1 MADIDTSPLPQQGPR
16 TKDSVMASTLIGSH
30 SIEHMYGHGFQVLL
44 PAIYV
49 AFGLAPIEA
58 GLLGAVRQL
67 SSGITS
73 TVSGFFVDMVQ
84 HRRGQILAFS
94 MALLG
99 VGYLLVAISPTY
111 VLILAA
117 LVFASAGSALWHPPA
132 LGLLAQRY
140 PQRRGLMISLHRS
153 IGNIGDTLG
162 PLIVGIL

>member
-1 MADIDTSPLPQQGPR
+1 MAVTEAPPLPQQGPR

-49 AFGLAPIEA
+49 TFGLAPIEA
-58 GLLGAVRQL
+58 GMLVAVRQL

-73 TVSGFFVDMVQ
+73 TVSGFFVDIVQ

-99 VGYLLVAISPTY
+99 GYVPDLCTDFGCPC
-111 VLILAA
+111 
-117 LVFASAGSALWHPPA
+117 FCFCW
-132 LGLLAQRY
+132 
-140 PQRRGLMISLHRS
+140 
-153 IGNIGDTLG
+153 
-162 PLIVGIL
+162 

>member
-1 MADIDTSPLPQQGPR
+1 MAVTEAPPLPQQGPR

-49 AFGLAPIEA
+49 TFGLAPIEA
-58 GLLGAVRQL
+58 GLLVAVRQL

-84 HRRGQILAFS
+84 HRRGPILAFS

-99 VGYLLVAISPTY
+99 VGYLLVAMSPTY
-111 VLILAA
+111 ALILAA
-117 LVFASAGSALWHPPA
+117 LVFASAEALC
-132 LGLLAQRY
+132 GTLL
-140 PQRRGLMISLHRS
+140 PSDCWPRGIRS
-153 IGNIGDTLG
+153 DGDS
-162 PLIVGIL
+162 